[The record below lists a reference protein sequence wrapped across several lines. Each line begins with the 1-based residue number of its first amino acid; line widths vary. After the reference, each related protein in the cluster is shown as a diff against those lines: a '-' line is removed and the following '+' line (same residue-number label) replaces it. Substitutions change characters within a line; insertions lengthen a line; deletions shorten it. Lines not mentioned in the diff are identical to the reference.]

1 MSTINILSKNLV
13 RKAKIDDIIDASWY
27 TVTDINESSVF
38 FKTDDGCY
46 NPDKHKKYT
55 LKEVYDTVTNLGY
68 VLNRNNNILMVNKI

>member
-13 RKAKIDDIIDASWY
+13 RKARIDDIIDASWY
-27 TVTDINESSVF
+27 TVTNINESSAF

-55 LKEVYDTVTNLGY
+55 
-68 VLNRNNNILMVNKI
+68 